1 MASNMFGESA
11 IQRVAESKIKA
22 AIEEGDF
29 ENLPGLGKPFEFD
42 ELNYDPNWWIKRKIE
57 RENLKKLFKARLIK
71 HDSTDPS

>member
-29 ENLPGLGKPFEFD
+29 ENLPGLGKPF
-42 ELNYDPNWWIKRKIE
+42 
-57 RENLKKLFKARLIK
+57 
-71 HDSTDPS
+71 